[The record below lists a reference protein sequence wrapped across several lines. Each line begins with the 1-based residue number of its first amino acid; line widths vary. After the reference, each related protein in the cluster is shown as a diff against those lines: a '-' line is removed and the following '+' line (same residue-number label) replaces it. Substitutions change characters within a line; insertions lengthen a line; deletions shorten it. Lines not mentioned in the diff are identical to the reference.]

1 MATGPRAWGDSV
13 QAVDW
18 HFGLTQLAND
28 APQYKSTETWETSN
42 TKRSVAFDECFKFA
56 TNYRVSNARLV
67 VRYIGHPD
75 KSQGRFVLK
84 EFVPKGE
91 IHKQYSLDDQ
101 WPTSEDEIALK
112 TTHVKAADGFLFTPL
127 VHNQKKNE
135 LFVDFDDK
143 GFLEGTEPADDTSW
157 GSGTSTVLDHT
168 ANWLKMAKGAEA
180 RESQKGLESCMVF
193 LTGAMSSTNVD
204 LEGQACWSVEI
215 VQDVEVQI
223 KTGAFAERMAT
234 PSPLYDPY
242 YAQTQERINTEL
254 RAQGNNVLTLDQN
267 MVRDDT
273 IVVAETDLNG
283 ETAIVTV
290 HNSHASMEVDESS
303 SVSLEQ
309 TSNVLVTTEQG
320 SSSSETTWAQMS
332 GLGTTHP
339 MGKHGLNT
347 HEEELPAKESRG
359 NSQTS
364 ARQNLRGKKDEL

>member
-1 MATGPRAWGDSV
+1 MCHQHRLCCGPVSHSRIPDTFSGASLAVRARTEFLIRPDAYGRSTFCFNPNSFKLPILKDPVYNTHTRAQLDAALEENPNGGLLVTGPRAWGDSV

-28 APQYKSTETWETSN
+28 SPQYKSTETWETSN

-254 RAQGNNVLTLDQN
+254 RAQG
-267 MVRDDT
+267 
-273 IVVAETDLNG
+273 
-283 ETAIVTV
+283 
-290 HNSHASMEVDESS
+290 
-303 SVSLEQ
+303 
-309 TSNVLVTTEQG
+309 SNVRAGDPSAALQ
-320 SSSSETTWAQMS
+320 S
-332 GLGTTHP
+332 LG
-339 MGKHGLNT
+339 
-347 HEEELPAKESRG
+347 
-359 NSQTS
+359 
-364 ARQNLRGKKDEL
+364 